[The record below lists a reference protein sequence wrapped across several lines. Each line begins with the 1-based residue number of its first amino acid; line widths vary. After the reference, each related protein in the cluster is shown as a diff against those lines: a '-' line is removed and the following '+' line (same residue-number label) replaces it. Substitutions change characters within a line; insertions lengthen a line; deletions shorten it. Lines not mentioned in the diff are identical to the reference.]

1 MFVNIAKKKL
11 QGQDVGFAS
20 KLKLKFENV
29 GCVLFDGTSGVIDIS
44 TEDSEAN
51 ATISMSLDTFGKIQ
65 SKELDFM
72 SAMGEQL
79 ITIDGDMAVLMGGM
93 PKIMKKM
100 EEGK

>member
-1 MFVNIAKKKL
+1 
-11 QGQDVGFAS
+11 
-20 KLKLKFENV
+20 
-29 GCVLFDGTSGVIDIS
+29 
-44 TEDSEAN
+44 
-51 ATISMSLDTFGKIQ
+51 MSLDTFGKIQ